1 MSQEDFVMNWDD
13 LLSPK
18 RARKSSSKNKL
29 DGRNPFEKDYH
40 RIILSAS
47 FRRLQDKTQV
57 FPLDKSDFVRTR
69 LTHSI
74 EVSSLAKSLG
84 AQTAKLLMASEYENV
99 PTKRQAEE
107 IADLLLCAGLLHDMG
122 NPPFGHYGETTIKDY
137 YKTHLSTLEFKGK
150 PIKYYLSQQEEQDLI
165 HFEGNAQVIRL
176 VTKLHYL
183 IDEHG
188 MNLTYS
194 LLNVLMKYP
203 VNSLMVDPSSA
214 DVRYQKLGYFTAEK
228 DLFNEITKETG
239 TRKPL
244 GADAYYSSEAYKQ
257 EYKKMP
263 QRSSYKQLSIQ
274 SNFADYEVVRHPL
287 TFLLEAADDISYRT
301 ADIED
306 ASRKSF
312 ITYMELR
319 AYLEDNQRLEKA
331 DQETKQA
338 YQKVLKKLDECRQDA
353 HEKHQEKADLYAI
366 QNWIVY
372 IQGFLVNLV
381 SQEFLENY
389 ESIMRGTYNK
399 SLVNEDT
406 LAGLIL
412 DVLGDIAYDYV
423 FSSQTIVELEVSAD
437 AVLKGLLAKFVPAA
451 INYDTDIE
459 QKPVN
464 QRLISLISD
473 NYRDC
478 YHRESQGK
486 SEADKLYYRLLLV
499 NDYICG
505 MTDSFAKNLYYK
517 FNGIYD

>member
-1 MSQEDFVMNWDD
+1 
-13 LLSPK
+13 
-18 RARKSSSKNKL
+18 
-29 DGRNPFEKDYH
+29 
-40 RIILSAS
+40 
-47 FRRLQDKTQV
+47 
-57 FPLDKSDFVRTR
+57 
-69 LTHSI
+69 
-74 EVSSLAKSLG
+74 
-84 AQTAKLLMASEYENV
+84 
-99 PTKRQAEE
+99 
-107 IADLLLCAGLLHDMG
+107 
-122 NPPFGHYGETTIKDY
+122 
-137 YKTHLSTLEFKGK
+137 
-150 PIKYYLSQQEEQDLI
+150 
-165 HFEGNAQVIRL
+165 
-176 VTKLHYL
+176 
-183 IDEHG
+183 
-188 MNLTYS
+188 
-194 LLNVLMKYP
+194 
-203 VNSLMVDPSSA
+203 
-214 DVRYQKLGYFTAEK
+214 
-228 DLFNEITKETG
+228 
-239 TRKPL
+239 
-244 GADAYYSSEAYKQ
+244 
-257 EYKKMP
+257 
-263 QRSSYKQLSIQ
+263 
-274 SNFADYEVVRHPL
+274 
-287 TFLLEAADDISYRT
+287 
-301 ADIED
+301 
-306 ASRKSF
+306 
-312 ITYMELR
+312 MELR